1 MDGLGKKTDVREGA
15 MEDEI
20 KGKDSYCKYA
30 RERNKKHARERE
42 GSEMESLHPLG
53 YLLMF

>member
-1 MDGLGKKTDVREGA
+1 MRERA
-15 MEDEI
+15 KEDEI
-20 KGKDSYCKYA
+20 KGKDGNCKYA

-42 GSEMESLHPLG
+42 GSEMESPHPLG

>member
-1 MDGLGKKTDVREGA
+1 MRERA

-20 KGKDSYCKYA
+20 KGKDSNCMYA
-30 RERNKKHARERE
+30 RERNKKHGRERE

>member
-1 MDGLGKKTDVREGA
+1 MRERA

-20 KGKDSYCKYA
+20 KGKDSNCKYA